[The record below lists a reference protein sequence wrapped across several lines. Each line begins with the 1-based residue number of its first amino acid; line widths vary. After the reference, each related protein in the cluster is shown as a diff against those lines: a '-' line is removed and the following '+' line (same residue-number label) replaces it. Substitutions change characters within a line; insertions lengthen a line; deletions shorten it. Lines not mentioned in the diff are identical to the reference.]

1 MIKSI
6 EECTIEEIEG
16 VKRIYID
23 GYWVRYYD
31 PPEESLTAKK
41 ILIDALTRRTFHHT
55 ESGINTPGEK
65 LDKARTAFEAETDPL
80 RKRVNGAM
88 LAGALC
94 NRATDIF
101 TSIVE
106 LEEKGV
112 RVTPDNELMQECA
125 AAFSE
130 SLEMSRYVRHYSGE
144 EGVDEL
150 WGEPVRVFTM
160 TVKGY
165 YRSRYTKIAQAM
177 RDIDRIGNRMISI
190 FGRQDHF
197 HGSTPLIEDMIEVA
211 RRESET
217 FRSDPEHFRLWPH
230 FVAAG
235 SRLEKF
241 RAEIPIDASNDL
253 ERHIKRGTRLLQE
266 GKNLITWIANIRVPM
281 KKSMDDYLERCDAYE
296 QQCDLYAGLDESD

>member
-1 MIKSI
+1 MIKPI
-6 EECTIEEIEG
+6 EECMIEEIDG
-16 VKRIYID
+16 VRRVYID
-23 GYWVRYYD
+23 GYWIRYYE

-41 ILIDALTRRTFHHT
+41 TLIDALTKRTFHHT

-65 LDKARTAFEAETDPL
+65 LDMARAAWEAETDPG
-80 RKRVNGAM
+80 RKRVNAAM

-112 RVTPDNELMQECA
+112 HVTEENELMQQCA
-125 AAFSE
+125 AAFTE
-130 SLEMSRYVRHYSGE
+130 SLELAKHVRHYSGE

-160 TVKGY
+160 PIKDY

-177 RDIDRIGNRMISI
+177 QDIDRIGNRIISI
-190 FGRQDHF
+190 FGRLEHF
-197 HGSTPLIEDMIEVA
+197 HGVTELVEDMVEISK
-211 RRESET
+211 RESET
-217 FRSDPEHFRLWPH
+217 FRSDPDHFIIWPH

-235 SRLEKF
+235 DRLAEF
-241 RAEIPIDASNDL
+241 RAEIPEHASPSF
-253 ERHIKRGTRLLQE
+253 ERHIKRGTRIIHE
-266 GKNLITWIANIRVPM
+266 GKNLITWIANVRVPM
-281 KKSMDDYLERCDAYE
+281 KKSMIDYMKRCDAYE
-296 QQCDLYAGLDESD
+296 QQCELHEDLGEQD